1 MFYLHVCF
9 LIESNSIEFDWGGGE
24 NLAGDDAGETVFRI
38 QNIFYEKI
46 LFSIKI
52 HLVRKQNKTVSLLEP
67 WRKCSLSGQA
77 RNSRVI

>member
-1 MFYLHVCF
+1 MVQGKQ
-9 LIESNSIEFDWGGGE
+9 I
-24 NLAGDDAGETVFRI
+24 RI

-52 HLVRKQNKTVSLLEP
+52 HFILKQNKTVSLLDH